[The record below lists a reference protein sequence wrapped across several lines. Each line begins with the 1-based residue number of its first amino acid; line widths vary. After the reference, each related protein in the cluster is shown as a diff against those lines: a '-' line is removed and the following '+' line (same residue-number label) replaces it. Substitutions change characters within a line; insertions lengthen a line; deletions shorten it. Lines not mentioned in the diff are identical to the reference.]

1 MKNTFLG
8 QFLTYCLN
16 KNKIIY
22 NFTGQ
27 TIDWNS
33 LYSFGQKHAIS
44 GFLFNGIK
52 QFPKEMT
59 PPRNLL
65 LKWFSLSEQI
75 RKRNVVLN
83 NEASKLYKMF
93 REEGLRCCILKGQG
107 NALMYPDPYS
117 RMPGDIDI
125 WVMAER
131 ERIMTFTKEHFGIDD
146 MRFHHVEVN
155 MGNGV
160 TGEIHFF
167 PLYMNNPIYNR
178 RLQKWFKQIGD
189 LQCSNIKEL
198 PDDAGIIA
206 VPTTEFNVIYQMGH
220 IFHHFF
226 DEGIGLKQ
234 LIDYYYLLRE
244 NEANNKDEIRNKL
257 KYFGLYN
264 FARAVMYVEKEAL
277 GLEDKYLIAEPDV
290 KRGKSLLDEIIN
302 GGNFGRHYTKYNG
315 FTRKGMAEKYFLKI
329 YRNMHFIKSYP
340 AEALSEPIF
349 RTWHFFWRLWNKN
362 RQK

>member
-1 MKNTFLG
+1 MSIINIDFL
-8 QFLTYCLN
+8 QYCLN
-16 KNKIIY
+16 NKLSPETLQ
-22 NFTGQ
+22 N
-27 TIDWNS
+27 IDWSS

-44 GFLFNGIK
+44 GILFDGIK
-52 QFPKEMT
+52 QLPKEMT

-83 NEASKLYKMF
+83 NEVSKLCKVF

-107 NALMYPDPYS
+107 NALMYPNPYS

-131 ERIMTFTKEHFGIDD
+131 ERIMAFTKEHFGVDD
-146 MRFHHVEVN
+146 MRFHHVEVDV
-155 MGNGV
+155 GNGV
-160 TGEIHFF
+160 IGEIHFF

-178 RLQKWFKQIGD
+178 RLQKWFKQTGD

-290 KRGKSLLDEIIN
+290 KRGKSLLDEILN

-340 AEALSEPIF
+340 AEALFEPIF